1 MFIVLLNSFRK
12 TDVNIGLYILEV
24 DEMNTLNR
32 KRKSKNT
39 PVQIFRQLQMK
50 LYQNIYRSKLLL
62 FRNYAEE
69 VA

>member
-1 MFIVLLNSFRK
+1 MFILLLNSFRK

-50 LYQNIYRSKLLL
+50 LYQKIYRSKLLL